1 MKRRVRGQSL
11 VEMALVL
18 PFLVLFTI
26 GTAELSYYIYSY
38 SELEN
43 ATRRASEIAAKA
55 APNNAACIAFARGE
69 SLKSVFLS
77 DTNPSRLPLS
87 FSYPSGRAVNQPAVV
102 SVSYTGAYLTPIA
115 RGLLGNTFSFSFS
128 SRRTILSTAPIFD
141 ANNNPVSCS

>member
-1 MKRRVRGQSL
+1 MHGQSL
-11 VEMALVL
+11 VEFALIAPL
-18 PFLVLFTI
+18 LILITMGI
-26 GTAELSYYIYSY
+26 IDGGYYIYSY

-55 APNNAACIAFARGE
+55 APNNSACIAFARSE
-69 SLKSVFLS
+69 ALKSVFLS
-77 DTNPSRLPLS
+77 DTAPARLPLS

-115 RGLLGNTFSFSFS
+115 RGLFGPTFSFSFS